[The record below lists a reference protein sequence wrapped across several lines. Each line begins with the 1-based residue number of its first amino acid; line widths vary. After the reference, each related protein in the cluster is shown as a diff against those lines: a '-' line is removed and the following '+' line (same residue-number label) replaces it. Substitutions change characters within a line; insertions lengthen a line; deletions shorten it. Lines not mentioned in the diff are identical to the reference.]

1 MLTLAGIA
9 KRFGTR
15 TLFAEVAFTILR
27 GDRFGLVGANG
38 TGKTTLFRIIL
49 GEDSADEGTFTWQ
62 RGSTIGHLAQE
73 NAPAG
78 DETILQIAAGP
89 VAAPAR
95 IPQQQPKVEP
105 HEDYTLEPRAKQILA
120 GLGFRESDYDRP
132 ARAFSGGWV
141 MRAHLARLL
150 VQSPDLLMLDEP
162 TNHLDLEALRWFQ
175 DHLAC
180 YPGAVLM
187 ISHDRA
193 LLNALCTGV
202 LELRRERL
210 WRWNGNYDDFIQ
222 QREAHEAQQLSAWK
236 NQQREVAHLQR
247 FIDRFGAKASL
258 ASRAKSKEKQIAH
271 ILAAAIDAP
280 EAEIASLHFRFPQPP
295 RSGLRVVRL
304 MDVTQAYGG
313 QVIYRGLNFTA
324 ERGQRIVLVGPNGA
338 GKSTLLKIL
347 AGVVP
352 IQAGTCELGHNV
364 RVGYFSQNRLE
375 VLNPRHTVLAEA
387 MELRALNPDLTEQT
401 ARTLLGA
408 FLFRKDDVHKKIGI
422 LSGGEK
428 SRLALAKF
436 LLAPPNLLLMDEP
449 STHLDIPSTDALI
462 AALDAFEGTLI
473 FISHDVYFIRA
484 IANRV
489 LHIDASRLTLYHGDY
504 DYYLGKS
511 RASDP
516 RKALERGGEPPAFAN
531 YQPRLTP
538 NPAGES
544 AAPRVGPKT
553 REQRRTEARARAA
566 KSAKLKHLRSR
577 VTALELEIGEL
588 EARQGELTTQLESA
602 ATYAEPGRPA
612 ALNRELSGVVNRLHA
627 ATAEW
632 EAAAGDLE
640 TLEKT

>member
-1 MLTLAGIA
+1 
-9 KRFGTR
+9 
-15 TLFAEVAFTILR
+15 
-27 GDRFGLVGANG
+27 
-38 TGKTTLFRIIL
+38 
-49 GEDSADEGTFTWQ
+49 
-62 RGSTIGHLAQE
+62 
-73 NAPAG
+73 
-78 DETILQIAAGP
+78 
-89 VAAPAR
+89 
-95 IPQQQPKVEP
+95 
-105 HEDYTLEPRAKQILA
+105 
-120 GLGFRESDYDRP
+120 
-132 ARAFSGGWV
+132 
-141 MRAHLARLL
+141 
-150 VQSPDLLMLDEP
+150 
-162 TNHLDLEALRWFQ
+162 
-175 DHLAC
+175 
-180 YPGAVLM
+180 
-187 ISHDRA
+187 
-193 LLNALCTGV
+193 
-202 LELRRERL
+202 
-210 WRWNGNYDDFIQ
+210 
-222 QREAHEAQQLSAWK
+222 
-236 NQQREVAHLQR
+236 
-247 FIDRFGAKASL
+247 
-258 ASRAKSKEKQIAH
+258 
-271 ILAAAIDAP
+271 
-280 EAEIASLHFRFPQPP
+280 
-295 RSGLRVVRL
+295 
-304 MDVTQAYGG
+304 
-313 QVIYRGLNFTA
+313 
-324 ERGQRIVLVGPNGA
+324 
-338 GKSTLLKIL
+338 
-347 AGVVP
+347 
-352 IQAGTCELGHNV
+352 
-364 RVGYFSQNRLE
+364 
-375 VLNPRHTVLAEA
+375 
-387 MELRALNPDLTEQT
+387 
-401 ARTLLGA
+401 
-408 FLFRKDDVHKKIGI
+408 
-422 LSGGEK
+422 
-428 SRLALAKF
+428 
-436 LLAPPNLLLMDEP
+436 MDEP